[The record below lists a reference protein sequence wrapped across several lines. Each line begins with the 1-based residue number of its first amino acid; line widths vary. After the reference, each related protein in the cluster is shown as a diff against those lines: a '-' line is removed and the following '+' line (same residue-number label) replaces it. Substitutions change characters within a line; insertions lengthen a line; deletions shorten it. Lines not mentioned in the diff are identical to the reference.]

1 MPSYGM
7 SRWFDSNYH
16 YQQREIM
23 FTEFWLKKQWKIG
36 VMHEMLREN
45 YKKSSQFWIWHNKLA
60 RNAHRRHL
68 ANGGTFGQG

>member
-1 MPSYGM
+1 
-7 SRWFDSNYH
+7 
-16 YQQREIM
+16 M